1 MIFVNTPYNRIY
13 EVFALEY
20 WLATEK
26 DLGDDV
32 TKKFPLKSLCIR
44 WLMH

>member
-32 TKKFPLKSLCIR
+32 FLLWSTVPTMVKQDKC
-44 WLMH
+44 